1 MARYRLH
8 SMNAFIDGLIINDF
22 ESDEEAERYA
32 ADYEARCYRLEDNGS
47 ATLIY
52 WPGKYDG
59 EEAGAGER

>member
-1 MARYRLH
+1 MAKYRLN

-47 ATLIY
+47 ATLIC

-59 EEAGAGER
+59 EEAAE

>member
-1 MARYRLH
+1 MAKYRLH

-22 ESDEEAERYA
+22 DSDEEAERYA
-32 ADYEARCYRLEDNGS
+32 AEYEARLYRLEEDGS

-59 EEAGAGER
+59 DEEAGS